1 LSWWVIE
8 QSFDRDIDANS
19 VQDADVL
26 IVRSR
31 TKVNQALLQD
41 SQIKFVGSTVAG
53 LEHVDQDYLT
63 ANPAIATI
71 SPNSENIL

>member
-1 LSWWVIE
+1 
-8 QSFDRDIDANS
+8 

-41 SQIKFVGSTVAG
+41 SQVKFVLNNHTTTRCINDNG
-53 LEHVDQDYLT
+53 LI
-63 ANPAIATI
+63 ANMMK
-71 SPNSENIL
+71 ILCIR